1 MARFTVRGKGSTVAD
16 VSAKVGQVSY
26 EKSAL
31 YTNDDQ
37 EIEGVDDIRDYLKN
51 NSKEHLL
58 ELKGEGWDTKI
69 RDTASRYGPAKEY
82 FQFTL
87 SLDKDDAAAL
97 GQTHSREELEK
108 ALRDAVR
115 DTLGESTHGKRHV
128 SITELHTDTGNPHVQ
143 GWVHDFAMDRE
154 NRKISTTLKTA
165 EDSSISKMA
174 EGIRGRLHDA
184 GIDLRVTPYRDQ
196 TDLFADKRAPE
207 ISAEVKEQA
216 AAALEEAGG
225 VPTAAYA
232 HGPAD
237 AASFPDPSDVLTP
250 TMENLNRYEKAAIHE
265 QQAASA
271 RLLQIQQAKVALSME
286 AALKTEL
293 SETKESLAMTAYS
306 LKESETAN
314 TNLKTENEDLVQ
326 AREKTE
332 AALDDL
338 RIELGTTR
346 ESLAEEQ
353 QNMKAVSAEF
363 DQLSQD
369 FDTVLDEKDTYRKAA
384 DQQAR
389 ISEQLSLAV
398 EKREQTIEER
408 DQAIEDRDKTI
419 EKKDQSIED
428 RDRTIAENKEN
439 IGGLENEIS
448 TLKTAH
454 DEQENRADREA
465 RQNETLREQNAA
477 LQANQ
482 AELQKRVQA
491 GDKAARENELLR
503 KALEAYKQRD
513 AERDKGI
520 EPER

>member
-1 MARFTVRGKGSTVAD
+1 MT
-16 VSAKVGQVSY
+16 
-26 EKSAL
+26 
-31 YTNDDQ
+31 
-37 EIEGVDDIRDYLKN
+37 
-51 NSKEHLL
+51 
-58 ELKGEGWDTKI
+58 DTKI
-69 RDTASRYGPAKEY
+69 RDTSSRYGPAKEY

-87 SLDKDDAAAL
+87 SLDKDETAGL

-115 DTLGESTHGKRHV
+115 DTLGEGTHGQRHV

-154 NRKISTTLKTA
+154 DRKISTTLKTA

-184 GIDLRVTPYRDQ
+184 GVDLRVTPFRDQ

-207 ISAEVKEQA
+207 IGAEAKERA

-237 AASFPDPSDVLTP
+237 ASRFPDPADVLTP
-250 TMENLNRYEKAAIHE
+250 TMENLNRYEKATIHE
-265 QQAASA
+265 QQAVSA
-271 RLLQIQQAKVALSME
+271 RLLQIQEAKAALAVKEGME
-286 AALKTEL
+286 ADL
-293 SETKESLAMTAYS
+293 SETRENLAMSEYS
-306 LKESETAN
+306 LKESKAEN
-314 TNLKTENEDLVQ
+314 ENLKAENEELVK
-326 AREKTE
+326 AGEKKD
-332 AALDDL
+332 ADMDDL
-338 RIELGTTR
+338 RLELGATR

-353 QNMKAVSAEF
+353 QNVKAVSAEF
-363 DQLSQD
+363 DRLSKD
-369 FDTVLDEKDTYRKAA
+369 FDTVSEEKESFQKSAE
-384 DQQAR
+384 QQIR

-398 EKREQTIEER
+398 EKKDQKIEKREQIILDMEQTIEKR
-408 DQAIEDRDKTI
+408 
-419 EKKDQSIED
+419 DQSIEE
-428 RDRTIAENKEN
+428 RDRAIAENRGQ
-439 IGGLENEIS
+439 ISGLETEVS

-454 DEQENRADREA
+454 DEQEDRADREA
-465 RQNETLREQNAA
+465 RKNETLREQNAT

-491 GDKAARENELLR
+491 GDKAAKENELLR

-513 AERDKGI
+513 AERDQGPDREK
-520 EPER
+520 E